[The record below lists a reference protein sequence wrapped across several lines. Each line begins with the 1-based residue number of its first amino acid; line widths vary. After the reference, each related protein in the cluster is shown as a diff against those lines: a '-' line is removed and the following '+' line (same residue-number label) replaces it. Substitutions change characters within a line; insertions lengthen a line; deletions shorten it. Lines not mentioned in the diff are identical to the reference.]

1 MMWYSGGSG
10 GSSTHLKVVGLLAI
24 SHVLRLDS
32 TATPGACHK
41 PRTPA
46 ARPER
51 SLVKHR
57 GSIGLWGAVAIG
69 VGGMVGG
76 GIFAVLGL
84 SVQLAGGGAPIAF
97 LVAGGVA
104 LLTAYSYS
112 RLSVGYPSQGGTVE
126 FLNRAFGENLVSGSM
141 NVLLWISYIVMLS
154 LYAHAFGGYAAG
166 LAGHPHSALW
176 RHGCLSGVVV
186 LLAALN
192 ALGSSAVGRAETWI
206 VAIKIS
212 ILLVFVATGFASID
226 GARLAPDTWGAPVS
240 LLAGGMLIFLAYEGF
255 ELIANT
261 AGDVKSPRR
270 TLPRAFFI
278 SVGFV
283 IVLYVAVAAVTVGNL
298 PVKEIVQARDYALA
312 EAARP
317 FLGQAGFSLV
327 GAAALLST
335 ASAINATLY
344 GAARVSYILAK
355 EGELPELLERNIWNR
370 PLEGLLITAVATLV
384 AANLLDL
391 SNIAVMGSAGFLLV
405 FAAVNAAAARRSG
418 DIGARP
424 AVAYCGVVACLAAL
438 GALIW
443 QSRHDLVGLL
453 ALPAM
458 LLLALAVELTYR
470 TVSPARRR

>member
-1 MMWYSGGSG
+1 M
-10 GSSTHLKVVGLLAI
+10 
-24 SHVLRLDS
+24 
-32 TATPGACHK
+32 
-41 PRTPA
+41 
-46 ARPER
+46 
-51 SLVKHR
+51 KHE

-84 SVQLAGGGAPIAF
+84 SVQLTGGGAPLSFLIAG
-97 LVAGGVA
+97 VVA

-126 FLNRAFGENLVSGSM
+126 FINRAFGENLLSGSL

-166 LAGHPHSALW
+166 LVGHPHSALW
-176 RHGCLSGVVV
+176 RHACLSGVVLV
-186 LLAALN
+186 LTALN
-192 ALGSSAVGRAETWI
+192 AVGSSAVGRAETWI

-212 ILLVFVATGFASID
+212 ILVLFVATGFASID
-226 GARLAPDTWGAPVS
+226 GARLAPHNWGTPLS
-240 LLAGGMLIFLAYEGF
+240 LVAGGMLIFLAYEGF

-261 AGDVKSPRR
+261 AADVESPRR
-270 TLPRAFFI
+270 TLPRAYFI
-278 SVGFV
+278 AVGFV
-283 IVLYVAVAAVTVGNL
+283 ILLYVLVAAVTVGNL
-298 PVKEIVQARDYALA
+298 AVPEIVAARDYALA

-317 FLGQAGFSLV
+317 FLGQAGFTLI

-344 GAARVSYILAK
+344 GAARVSYIIAK
-355 EGELPELLERNIWNR
+355 EGELPDLLERNIWNK
-370 PLEGLLITAVATLV
+370 PLEGLFITAVATLL
-384 AANLLDL
+384 AANLFDL

-405 FAAVNAAAARRSG
+405 FAAVNTAAARRAS

-424 AVAYCGVVACLAAL
+424 ALAYAGSVTCLAAL
-438 GALIW
+438 AALLW
-443 QSRHDLVGLL
+443 QSRHDQVGLV

-458 LLLALAVELTYR
+458 LALAVLVELTYR
-470 TVSPARRR
+470 LASPARRR